1 MQRSQL
7 QREVI
12 KLYRGL
18 VRASKGKKGMKEH
31 VQLVFRENADIPKRD
46 YIHIE
51 YLLRRGQ
58 RQLRTLEV
66 GGVTKVRSKLT

>member
-12 KLYRGL
+12 KLYREL
-18 VRASKGKKGMKEH
+18 LRASKGKNGMKEH
-31 VQLVFRENADIPKRD
+31 VQLVFRENADIPKRN

-58 RQLRTLEV
+58 RQLKTLEV
-66 GGVTKVRSKLT
+66 GEVTKVRSFK

>member
-12 KLYRGL
+12 KLYREL
-18 VRASKGKKGMKEH
+18 LRASKGKNGMKEH
-31 VQLVFRENADIPKRD
+31 VQLVFHENADIPKRN

-58 RQLRTLEV
+58 RQLKTLQV
-66 GGVTKVRSKLT
+66 GGVTKVRSFK